1 MSFKSAEGSK
11 FIDVDFS
18 FVNYPTAQ
26 GLVEFPAGIDAAL
39 STFPSGLTAGDVDID
54 PTGIVNAEEFR
65 VADQIYLAGTG
76 LEAPLVDC
84 NDLVATNLVEA
95 KNLILLTA
103 DEGGFIQFE
112 DGTTQSTA
120 FAPTTP
126 SNTILPAS
134 ADTPSAQTIN
144 IPLTISGG
152 YVNNGLYL
160 VSASIVVVPTD
171 VGNGIIT
178 SYLSRLNYN
187 GVSLSNGLIQ
197 GTGSLTKEVCV
208 PVVGFFRAVTG
219 QTPNIDVDVLVGGS
233 GATTYRVSAISNYNV
248 SRLA

>member
-11 FIDVDFS
+11 FIDVDLS
-18 FVNYPTAQ
+18 FVKYPTAQ
-26 GLVEFPAGIDAAL
+26 GLVEFPAGIDAGL
-39 STFPSGLTAGDVDID
+39 STFSSGLTAGDVDID

-65 VADQIYLAGTG
+65 VAPQVYLASTG
-76 LEAPLVDC
+76 VEAPLGDFGDV
-84 NDLVATNLVEA
+84 VASNLIEA

-103 DEGGFIQFE
+103 DEGGVITFE
-112 DGTTQSTA
+112 DGTSQSTA
-120 FAPTTP
+120 YAPTTP
-126 SNTILPAS
+126 TNTILPAS

-152 YVNNGLYL
+152 FVVNGLYL

-197 GTGSLTKEVCV
+197 GNGSLTKEVCV
-208 PVVGFFRAVTG
+208 PVVGFFKAVAG
-219 QTPNIDVDVLVGGS
+219 QSPNIDVDVLVGGS
-233 GATTYRVSAISNYNV
+233 GGTNYRVSAISNYNIV
-248 SRLA
+248 RLN